1 MNDIITIALK
11 AFPVIALITTGVV
24 LEKTAFISAEAVK
37 GMKKLIMNL
46 ALPCLLFLILLDADL
61 QADYLWGS
69 VAVFITCLLAFSLG
83 FLFKKIW
90 KSSNAFFLAVY
101 SSFVTGVIGYPLFI
115 STFGAEHLY
124 RLAIL
129 DIGNLIFIFI
139 VLATFL
145 DKVGCNQTGR
155 KRMSLKDQVKHIVK
169 SPFLISM
176 FLGILVSMLGGRT
189 FFHTNP
195 ATAASLT
202 AAGMLAEIT
211 LPLILLVIGYELHFD
226 LKQLLVP
233 LPAVLLRI
241 GMMLLLA
248 YLLNT
253 FVIDRLL
260 GLDRLFQ
267 MAVYTMF
274 ICPPSFIIPVFIEGD
289 CPDKSFIMNFLSL
302 NVILS
307 ILTFIMLMTVLL

>member
-24 LEKTAFISAEAVK
+24 LEKTAFISADAVR
-37 GMKKLIMNL
+37 GMKKLILNL

-69 VAVFITCLLAFSLG
+69 VAVFITCLLALSMG
-83 FLFKKIW
+83 FLFKKMW
-90 KSSNAFFLAVY
+90 KSSNAFFPAVY
-101 SSFVTGVIGYPLFI
+101 SSFVTGIIGYPLFI

-169 SPFLISM
+169 SPFLITM
-176 FLGILVSMLGGRT
+176 FLGILSLYAWRT
-189 FFHTNP
+189 DVFTHEP
-195 ATAASLT
+195 C
-202 AAGMLAEIT
+202 
-211 LPLILLVIGYELHFD
+211 D
-226 LKQLLVP
+226 
-233 LPAVLLRI
+233 LRI
-241 GMMLLLA
+241 GGCRGNARRNHLA
-248 YLLNT
+248 AYPAG
-253 FVIDRLL
+253 DRL
-260 GLDRLFQ
+260 
-267 MAVYTMF
+267 
-274 ICPPSFIIPVFIEGD
+274 
-289 CPDKSFIMNFLSL
+289 
-302 NVILS
+302 
-307 ILTFIMLMTVLL
+307 

>member
-24 LEKTAFISAEAVK
+24 LEKTAFISVDAVK
-37 GMKKLIMNL
+37 GMKKLILNL

-155 KRMSLKDQVKHIVK
+155 KRMSLKDQIKHIVK

-176 FLGILVSMLGGRT
+176 FLGILVSMLDGRT

-195 ATAASLT
+195 ATAALLT
-202 AAGMLAEIT
+202 AAGMLADIT

-260 GLDRLFQ
+260 GGENPPNSDRQSSTVIRMMNVTMERMTFSERKFMMKLLSGQSPSMKTGMMKLGGQ
-267 MAVYTMF
+267 MNIV
-274 ICPPSFIIPVFIEGD
+274 
-289 CPDKSFIMNFLSL
+289 
-302 NVILS
+302 
-307 ILTFIMLMTVLL
+307 

>member
-24 LEKTAFISAEAVK
+24 LEKTAFISADAVK
-37 GMKKLIMNL
+37 GMKKLVLNL

-61 QADYLWGS
+61 QTDYLWGS
-69 VAVFITCLLAFSLG
+69 VAVFITCLLAFSMG
-83 FLFKKIW
+83 FLFKKMLR
-90 KSSNAFFLAVY
+90 SSNAFFPSVY
-101 SSFVTGVIGYPLFI
+101 SSFVTGIIGYPLFI

-129 DIGNLIFIFI
+129 DIGNLLFIFI

-169 SPFLISM
+169 SPFLITM

-195 ATAASLT
+195 VTSALVA
-202 AAGMLAEIT
+202 AAGMLADIT
-211 LPLILLVIGYELHFD
+211 LPLVLLVIGYELHFD

-241 GMMLLLA
+241 SMMLLLA

-253 FVIDRLL
+253 FV
-260 GLDRLFQ
+260 
-267 MAVYTMF
+267 
-274 ICPPSFIIPVFIEGD
+274 
-289 CPDKSFIMNFLSL
+289 
-302 NVILS
+302 
-307 ILTFIMLMTVLL
+307 

>member
-1 MNDIITIALK
+1 MQFNSI
-11 AFPVIALITTGVV
+11 
-24 LEKTAFISAEAVK
+24 
-37 GMKKLIMNL
+37 
-46 ALPCLLFLILLDADL
+46 
-61 QADYLWGS
+61 Y
-69 VAVFITCLLAFSLG
+69 
-83 FLFKKIW
+83 
-90 KSSNAFFLAVY
+90 
-101 SSFVTGVIGYPLFI
+101 
-115 STFGAEHLY
+115 
-124 RLAIL
+124 
-129 DIGNLIFIFI
+129 
-139 VLATFL
+139 
-145 DKVGCNQTGR
+145 
-155 KRMSLKDQVKHIVK
+155 IVK

-176 FLGILVSMLGGRT
+176 FLGILVSMLDGRT
-189 FFHTNP
+189 SCHTNP
-195 ATAASLT
+195 ATAALLT

-307 ILTFIMLMTVLL
+307 IVTFIILMTVLL